1 MCVCVGVGVG
11 LMDEWMDGWMDI
23 YEFVFFI
30 FLPDSVSRP
39 FLSRMNICV
48 CVCVCV
54 CVLGPE
60 VRRWKRVAGCS

>member
-1 MCVCVGVGVG
+1 MNG
-11 LMDEWMDGWMDI
+11 WMDGWMDI
-23 YEFVFFI
+23 YEFVFLNI

-54 CVLGPE
+54 LGPE